1 MKRLQKQDIQTRRIA
16 TIFLRY
22 GFILIIA
29 LIFSYS
35 EFFYKILLLLTIY
48 PVKFLLSF
56 FYEASISGNT
66 ILINYLAIEIIP
78 ACVAVSAY
86 LLLLILNITTPMNI
100 KKRVIS
106 LIFSISCLLIIN
118 ILRIFGF
125 SFLFINNY
133 AYYDALHKLF
143 WYALSILIVIGIWF
157 ASVFLFKISSIPAY
171 SDISFLL
178 GLIRHQK
185 NPFYLRRVFRIQKTM

>member
-1 MKRLQKQDIQTRRIA
+1 MRRIQKQDIQKKRTA

-22 GFILIIA
+22 SFILIIA
-29 LIFSYS
+29 LILPYS
-35 EFFYKILLLLTIY
+35 EFFYKFFLLVTIY
-48 PVKFLLSF
+48 PANFLLSF

-106 LIFSISCLLIIN
+106 LIFSIFCLLITN
-118 ILRIFGF
+118 ILRIFTF
-125 SFLFINNY
+125 SLLLIKDY
-133 AYYDALHKLF
+133 AYYDILHKIF
-143 WYALSILIVIGIWF
+143 WYSLSILLVVGIWF
-157 ASVFLFKISSIPAY
+157 ASVFLFKIRSIPAY
-171 SDISFLL
+171 SDVSFMIR
-178 GLIRHQK
+178 LIRNK
-185 NPFYLRRVFRIQKTM
+185 KSYK